1 MTATYI
7 GPDRRA
13 RDRAPGEDA
22 RVRRTDGGT
31 LLAVLALA
39 LLAAVLLPLLAGRL
53 VADPARLTEL
63 RTGLASLAT
72 ALFVAAALGYVL
84 RWKLT
89 GEAPVALVGVAL
101 LVYGSVNGF
110 FVPLAPGLV
119 GTGASVGGSAAL
131 VRAMTSAVVVYL
143 LVRSLSTPVVDS
155 RLRPGRLYAVAALA
169 LVAVFSLLGL
179 ATSAQSTPPLPEQA
193 SVPLNLLLALG
204 WGTAALLFVRRA
216 ADRLQGDVLWLGLA
230 LGCLGLANLLRALP
244 VGHGPA
250 GMLAAT
256 AVSALAASVALY
268 GAARHVT
275 ELLGSF
281 DAERLR
287 LRVDLL
293 SHAEQLQHERDR
305 RDERLHDVRSTLAAV
320 RLAAGT
326 LQRYDGKLAST
337 QRASLTSAVTSEL
350 VRLERLI
357 DPADG
362 DRARPFD
369 VEEALEGVVATER
382 ALGSDIVVSLK
393 GVRALG
399 RPEDTAAIVQNLL
412 VNARRYA
419 PGSPIRITSYARR
432 AQVEVRV
439 EDRGPGLTAHE
450 REEVFARGHRGSAGE
465 QVAGSGLGLYVSR
478 RLATEQG
485 GDLLVTDRRGGG
497 ACFVLRLPAAP
508 AQQRRKGARDEEPG
522 LAS

>member
-1 MTATYI
+1 
-7 GPDRRA
+7 
-13 RDRAPGEDA
+13 
-22 RVRRTDGGT
+22 
-31 LLAVLALA
+31 
-39 LLAAVLLPLLAGRL
+39 
-53 VADPARLTEL
+53 
-63 RTGLASLAT
+63 
-72 ALFVAAALGYVL
+72 
-84 RWKLT
+84 
-89 GEAPVALVGVAL
+89 
-101 LVYGSVNGF
+101 
-110 FVPLAPGLV
+110 
-119 GTGASVGGSAAL
+119 
-131 VRAMTSAVVVYL
+131 
-143 LVRSLSTPVVDS
+143 
-155 RLRPGRLYAVAALA
+155 
-169 LVAVFSLLGL
+169 
-179 ATSAQSTPPLPEQA
+179 
-193 SVPLNLLLALG
+193 
-204 WGTAALLFVRRA
+204 
-216 ADRLQGDVLWLGLA
+216 
-230 LGCLGLANLLRALP
+230 
-244 VGHGPA
+244 
-250 GMLAAT
+250 
-256 AVSALAASVALY
+256 
-268 GAARHVT
+268 
-275 ELLGSF
+275 
-281 DAERLR
+281 
-287 LRVDLL
+287 VDLL

-382 ALGSDIVVSLK
+382 ALGSDIVVNLK

-450 REEVFARGHRGSAGE
+450 REEVFARGRRGSAGE

-497 ACFVLRLPAAP
+497 ACFVLRLPSAP
-508 AQQRRKGARDEEPG
+508 PQQRRKGARGEEPG